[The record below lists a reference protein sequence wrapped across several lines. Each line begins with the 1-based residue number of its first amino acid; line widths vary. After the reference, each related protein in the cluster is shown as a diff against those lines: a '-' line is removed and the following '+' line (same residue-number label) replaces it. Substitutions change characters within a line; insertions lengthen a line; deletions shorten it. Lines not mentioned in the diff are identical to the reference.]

1 MNFVPYRIDTEHLI
15 LRCYNPVDAVLL
27 QKSIQESTE
36 HLRPWMPWINDEPEP
51 LEKKIQRLR
60 QFRAKFDLDQEYV
73 YGIFDKK
80 EQELIGGTGLHPR
93 CGPDAIEIGYWI
105 NVNHIRKGY
114 ATEVAGALT
123 KVAFEYLKVERVE
136 IHCDPRNIASAKVP
150 QKLGYQFDA
159 TLRNRMP
166 DSKGILRDV
175 MIWSILKKEYEQ
187 APIKRVAI
195 QAYDVMGANLNL

>member
-1 MNFVPYRIDTEHLI
+1 MYFVPYRIDTEHLI

-166 DSKGILRDV
+166 DSKVILRDV